1 MVPTWYEEIK
11 KFYALDPKF
20 KNVVIEKLVNAN
32 SSPEFELVDGIQK
45 YKNRI
50 VIKSDEELRKR
61 LVNAFYDFYIG
72 GYAWI

>member
-1 MVPTWYEEIK
+1 
-11 KFYALDPKF
+11 
-20 KNVVIEKLVNAN
+20 
-32 SSPEFELVDGIQK
+32 VDGIQK

-50 VIKSDEELRKR
+50 VIRSDEELRKR